1 MQFTPIDWDSGAA
14 KAIMEYLKS
23 LPTGSKSYIPT
34 MKEWR
39 VDKKKAPD
47 ALKEVFR
54 LNQEYIQAMNKPD
67 PDDFDANKTNFM
79 ERVSKVTI
87 TKKTDWGLLRKFH
100 DHGVDAVVI
109 MEHR

>member
-1 MQFTPIDWDSGAA
+1 MILRHKFSNFYVQFTPIDWDSGAA

-54 LNQEYIQAMNKPD
+54 INQEYIKKMNEPD
-67 PDDFDANKTNFM
+67 PDDFDAKKWLDETFG
-79 ERVSKVTI
+79 EKKKDTI
-87 TKKTDWGLLRKFH
+87 
-100 DHGVDAVVI
+100 
-109 MEHR
+109 